1 MNATTR
7 LSIGLFL
14 ARVPL
19 GLYFLMAGVAKIRG
33 GVGNFVGY
41 GLKTMPDFMPQAL
54 GKAYLYAL
62 PFVECLVG
70 VLVTIGLF
78 TRIAAGTQALMLI
91 SFVIALGFK
100 DDPKPFHSN
109 LILLGFSLLLALEG
123 GGSISVNNL
132 LRRKR
137 GSGAA

>member
-1 MNATTR
+1 MSASTR

-19 GLYFLMAGVAKIRG
+19 GIYFLMAGAAKIKG
-33 GVGNFVGY
+33 GVGNFVANAS
-41 GLKTMPDFMPQAL
+41 KTTPAFLPEAL

-62 PFVECLVG
+62 PFAECLVG

-78 TRIAAGTQALMLI
+78 TRIAAGTKALMLI
-91 SFVIALGFK
+91 SFLIAVGLK

-109 LILLGFSLLLALEG
+109 IMLLGFALLLTLEG
-123 GGSISVNNL
+123 GGSISVDHL
-132 LRRKR
+132 LRRKGKS
-137 GSGAA
+137 GSA